1 MHAGQGESA
10 KSRLRYL
17 LWLGHNQTPKEL
29 KFAAIDVGSN
39 AIRLL
44 IEEVVEADG
53 QYHIEKVSLTRVPV
67 RLGED
72 VFSGGKISLRKINQL
87 SRTMKAF
94 WHLMDVHGVYNMRA
108 VATSAFREAENGD
121 QVIEIIRNESNIN
134 LEIIS
139 GTEEADIIF
148 SNFSVFKN
156 GPERDYLY
164 IDVGG
169 GSTELTVI
177 KNGERTDSVSFR
189 LGTVRGLV
197 SGYPEG
203 EWEACADWIKKRK
216 LKSMNLIGFGT
227 GGNINRIFKESRK
240 KQKEPLGQKEV
251 EEIYQNIKSL
261 SFEKRITQLGMRPDR
276 ADVIIPACEIYLHVM
291 KTAGLKEIIV
301 PKVGLPDGI
310 ILNLYADWREKMG
323 ISAPGHHSF

>member
-1 MHAGQGESA
+1 M
-10 KSRLRYL
+10 
-17 LWLGHNQTPKEL
+17 

-44 IEEVVEADG
+44 IEEVVESEG
-53 QYHIEKVSLTRVPV
+53 QYHIEKVSLTRIPV

-72 VFSGGKISLRKINQL
+72 VFACGKISLRKINQL
-87 SRTMKAF
+87 SRTMRAF
-94 WHLMDVHGVYNMRA
+94 WHLLDVHGVYFLRA
-108 VATSAFREAENGD
+108 VATSAFREAENGA

-139 GTEEADIIF
+139 GSVEADIIF

-156 GPERDYLY
+156 GLTKDYLY

-189 LGTVRGLV
+189 LGTVRNLI

-203 EWEACADWIKKRK
+203 EWEACEEWIKSRK
-216 LKSMNLIGFGT
+216 LKSMKLTGIGT
-227 GGNINRIFKESRK
+227 GGNINRIFKESRR
-240 KQKEPLGQKEV
+240 KQKEPLSIKEV
-251 EEIYQNIKSL
+251 KDIYESIKAL
-261 SFEKRITQLGMRPDR
+261 PFEKRVTQMGMRPDR

-291 KTAGLKEIIV
+291 KNAGVNEIIV

-310 ILNLYADWREKMG
+310 ILNLYSEWREKMG
-323 ISAPGHHSF
+323 IIEPENRSF